1 MTLSASNTAEE
12 EINATIREISLHQEM
27 LTILIAHRLSTVL
40 HADRILV
47 LEQGKVVQRG
57 THTALLRQGGAY
69 ARLLR
74 DADAGAAL
82 QEQAWRAS
90 A

>member
-1 MTLSASNTAEE
+1 ME
-12 EINATIREISLHQEM
+12 
-27 LTILIAHRLSTVL
+27 
-40 HADRILV
+40 ILV

-57 THTALLRQGGAY
+57 THTTLLRQGGVY

-74 DADAGAAL
+74 DADAGLAL
-82 QEQAWRAS
+82 PEQAWRAS